1 MQKQL
6 YLSAQAD
13 PCHFILRLSWDTFA
27 RGSISMYLP
36 YDNIVQFDDFFLVYP
51 YSSETMIS

>member
-13 PCHFILRLSWDTFA
+13 PCHFILRLLWDTFA

-36 YDNIVQFDDFFLVYP
+36 YDNIVQFDDFFWYIRIVAKQ
-51 YSSETMIS
+51 